1 MATLESL
8 AHCDVHFLPR
18 AGNTAAKVA
27 SQALPVCYRGQAMES
42 PEQSSNSPEDVTPV
56 LRENL
61 KKFELFSKREEE
73 KATPLQRYIERVSH
87 LLGSPV
93 YFVVFI
99 AFCILWIIANLAIH
113 YFGHAYFDEPP
124 FIWLQGIVS
133 LNGVLITMA
142 VLVRQNRLTQI
153 EDKRA
158 KLELQVELLAE
169 QKATKIIQLL
179 EELRHDMPNVKKRDD
194 PHVTTLQETADPE
207 VVLNALEER
216 PPKS

>member
-1 MATLESL
+1 
-8 AHCDVHFLPR
+8 
-18 AGNTAAKVA
+18 
-27 SQALPVCYRGQAMES
+27 MES

-61 KKFELFSKREEE
+61 KKIDRFSQREEE